1 MVDMGDAGKRWTRG
15 LVDFAL
21 NRDVDAEIEQQ
32 RRILRAHPHSAKAHY
47 DLGVLCYSQRRV
59 ADAVAEYE
67 AAIDCDPLFA
77 ASYVRLGEICI
88 SIGNYERAGQYAR
101 KAATLGDRTLLEMF
115 ERYPD
120 GSSSNPP
127 AEEMLQ
133 QQSSERGAH

>member
-1 MVDMGDAGKRWTRG
+1 MVDMGDAGKSWARD
-15 LVDFAL
+15 LVEFAL
-21 NRDVDAEIEQQ
+21 DEDVNSEIEQQ
-32 RRILRAHPHSAKAHY
+32 RRILRANPHSAKAHF
-47 DLGVLCYSQRRV
+47 DLGVLCYSQRRI

-67 AAIDCDPLFA
+67 AAIECDPLFA
-77 ASYVRLGEICI
+77 AAYVKLGEVCI
-88 SIGNYERAGQYAR
+88 SIGDFDRASQYAR
-101 KAATLGDRTLLEMF
+101 TAATLGDRRLLEMF